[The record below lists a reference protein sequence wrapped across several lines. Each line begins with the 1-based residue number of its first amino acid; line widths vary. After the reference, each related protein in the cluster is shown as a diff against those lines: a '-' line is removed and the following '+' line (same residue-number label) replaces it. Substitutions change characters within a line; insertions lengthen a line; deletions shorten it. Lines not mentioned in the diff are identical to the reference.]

1 MADAAGLIS
10 ATLHAQNAS
19 VGNITLKV
27 FSIRTEVTLTS
38 APVACNSTLSDVSLS
53 PIFHLSQIMEGGT
66 TYPSRTPWPPATSGC
81 KKSWLWWSHNGRS
94 SWWRGRWRSVSSPRH
109 LPHLP
114 SSTALQLEVRSSTGI
129 PPDGGWHS
137 ARRNQ
142 AQRGKKP
149 SFRTKGG
156 KNKTLAA
163 ALIVES
169 TTGLKNS
176 SSPLTW
182 APSFSFPC
190 RDYL

>member
-1 MADAAGLIS
+1 MSDAAGLIS

-19 VGNITLKV
+19 DGNV

-38 APVACNSTLSDVSLS
+38 APVACNSILSDVSLS
-53 PIFHLSQIMEGGT
+53 PIFHLSQTMEGGT

-81 KKSWLWWSHNGRS
+81 RKSWLWWSHNGRS
-94 SWWRGRWRSVSSPRH
+94 SWWRGRWRSVSSPCH

-114 SSTALQLEVRSSTGI
+114 SSTALQLEVRSATGI

-142 AQRGKKP
+142 AQQGEKNP
-149 SFRTKGG
+149 SFRAKGG

-163 ALIVES
+163 ASIVES

-176 SSPLTW
+176 SSPFTW
-182 APSFSFPC
+182 VPSFSFPC